1 MMVRLPVKDSDHF
14 AEYMVSNVRV
24 DGKTLLVAP
33 AKGFYMTPGL
43 GESEV
48 RMAAV
53 MEESALLEAVKI
65 LEVALRDYNG

>member
-1 MMVRLPVKDSDHF
+1 MVRLPVKDTDLF

-33 AKGFYMTPGL
+33 AKGFYMTEGL

-53 MEESALLEAVKI
+53 MEESALLDAVKV
-65 LEVALRDYNG
+65 LEVAIKEYNG